1 MAQRAK
7 YTINKGCRLK
17 HGASIRGGLNF
28 NSNINNNASSFNALK
43 ENRRKRKERAR
54 KA

>member
-17 HGASIRGGLNF
+17 HKVSIKRGLNF
-28 NSNINNNASSFNALK
+28 NFNTNNNASFFNALK
-43 ENRRKRKERAR
+43 ENRRKRKERAY